1 MSYRAGESVSVRS
14 LKRAGV
20 VLEVLKPGL
29 YRVEVGGMTVQ
40 CREDEL
46 TDAPQKKKKRA
57 ARGASKR
64 HRPTTSGESAP
75 PTIDLHGL
83 IVLDALQAMELAIN
97 RGIGAGDSGLR
108 VMHGLG
114 TGKVKSAVHAYLSQA
129 TFIRSFR
136 VDPSNPG
143 VTEVYY

>member
-1 MSYRAGESVSVRS
+1 MSYRAGDSVSVRS

-20 VLEVLKPGL
+20 VQEVLKPGL

-40 CREDEL
+40 CREGEL
-46 TDAPQKKKKRA
+46 ESAPQKRMKGA
-57 ARGASKR
+57 GSGASKR
-64 HRPTTSGESAP
+64 RRPAPSGEADLP
-75 PTIDLHGL
+75 MIDLHGL

-97 RGIGAGDSGLR
+97 RGISAGDSGLR

-114 TGKVKSAVHAYLSQA
+114 TGKVKSAVRAYLSKA
-129 TFIRSFR
+129 KFISSFR

>member
-1 MSYRAGESVSVRS
+1 V
-14 LKRAGV
+14 GV
-20 VLEVLKPGL
+20 VQEVLKPGV

-46 TDAPQKKKKRA
+46 GTAPKKEKKRA
-57 ARGASKR
+57 GRGVVKQR
-64 HRPTTSGESAP
+64 RPAPSGEASL

-83 IVLDALQAMELAIN
+83 IVLDALQAVEVAIN
-97 RGIGAGDSGLR
+97 RGISAGDSGLR

-114 TGKVKSAVHAYLSQA
+114 TGKVKSAVQAYLSKA